1 MLKCQLDSHR
11 TFLNFLLHNSPL
23 TSIFEKSLGKST
35 GTLDPETLAYINT
48 CLNLHLLTS
57 ILEPSFEESTGKLEL
72 FDPGDLLHEL
82 LNKEQFDTENFPS
95 RTFNS
100 GTANCDLGMAI

>member
-1 MLKCQLDSHR
+1 MLKCQLDSNR

-35 GTLDPETLAYINT
+35 GTLNPGTLAYINT

-100 GTANCDLGMAI
+100 GTATCDLGMAI

>member
-1 MLKCQLDSHR
+1 LKNHWENQLEH
-11 TFLNFLLHNSPL
+11 L
-23 TSIFEKSLGKST
+23 I
-35 GTLDPETLAYINT
+35 PE
-48 CLNLHLLTS
+48 HLLTS

>member
-1 MLKCQLDSHR
+1 
-11 TFLNFLLHNSPL
+11 
-23 TSIFEKSLGKST
+23 
-35 GTLDPETLAYINT
+35 
-48 CLNLHLLTS
+48 
-57 ILEPSFEESTGKLEL
+57 
-72 FDPGDLLHEL
+72 LLHEL

>member
-1 MLKCQLDSHR
+1 MLKCQLDSNR

-48 CLNLHLLTS
+48 CLNLHLLPS
-57 ILEPSFEESTGKLEL
+57 ILEPSFEASTGKLEL

-100 GTANCDLGMAI
+100 GTANCDMGMAI